1 MNNAE
6 VQAVYAFHEALNALD
21 TSELTSLVIDDVEV
35 GGPRGQGRGVDLL
48 IEWASSANIQLHPRR
63 VFHRGNVVVVE
74 EAAEW
79 RAADTGDIVGR
90 QTVAS
95 MFRVTSDG
103 IAAVLRFPELPSAL
117 ESAGL
122 SHADEVT

>member
-1 MNNAE
+1 MSNAE

-21 TSELTSLVIDDVEV
+21 TVALTSLVTEDVEV

-48 IEWASSANIQLHPRR
+48 IEWATSANIQLHPQR

-95 MFRVTSDG
+95 MFRVNADG
-103 IAAVLRFPELPSAL
+103 ISAVLRFPDLPSAL
-117 ESAGL
+117 ATAGL
-122 SHADEVT
+122 SHADEVS

>member
-1 MNNAE
+1 MSDAE

-21 TSELTSLVIDDVEV
+21 TSALTSLVTGDVEV

-48 IEWASSANIQLHPRR
+48 IEWASSANIQLHPQR
-63 VFHRGNVVVVE
+63 VFHRRNVVVVE
-74 EAAEW
+74 EGAEW

-103 IAAVLRFPELPSAL
+103 ISAVLRFPDLPSAL